1 MIMIIIII
9 IIIIT
14 KVFPLPGRIYFFK
27 NSNFHR
33 FVKTILTDQQT
44 ILTARFAQKHIRT
57 ICKMMQN
64 LKNFS
69 SA

>member
-14 KVFPLPGRIYFFK
+14 KVFALPGRIYFFK

-44 ILTARFAQKHIRT
+44 ILTDL
-57 ICKMMQN
+57 
-64 LKNFS
+64 LKNIYVQF
-69 SA
+69 AK